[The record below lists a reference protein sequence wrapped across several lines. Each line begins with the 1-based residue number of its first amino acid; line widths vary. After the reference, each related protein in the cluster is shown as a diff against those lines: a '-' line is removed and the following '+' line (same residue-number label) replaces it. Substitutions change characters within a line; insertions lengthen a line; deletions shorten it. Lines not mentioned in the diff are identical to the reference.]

1 MSQTKQLLHIRAEVK
16 PQEERTAITP
26 ENAKQLIDSGL
37 FTLHVERSTDRIFP
51 DEEYAGVGCTLV
63 ETGSWP
69 SADPAAF
76 IVGLKELPEEDS
88 PLTHRHVFF
97 GHCFKQQTG
106 WKELLHRFTSG
117 KGTLLDLEFLVN
129 EQGRRVA
136 AFGRA
141 AGLAGCAV
149 GLMVWAQQQLHG
161 FDVILPP
168 IKSYPSVG
176 VLAKEVAHSLAKV
189 KELTG
194 KSPKVMVMGAKGRC
208 GSGALYFLKEAGVE
222 GATEWDMEETA
233 RGGPFAEIADHHVFV
248 NCIYLMGAIQPFVT
262 RDQLGAIKDRPLS
275 VVVDV
280 SCDYTNPANPLP
292 IYNEATTFLRPTVR
306 VPLESGPL
314 DVVSIDHLPSMIPR
328 ESSTD
333 FSNDLLPSLFDLAAY
348 ASGQPAP
355 VWDRAVALFNQKVA
369 EAQPSA

>member
-1 MSQTKQLLHIRAEVK
+1 MSAQKEVLHIRAEVK

-26 ENAKQLIDSGL
+26 ENAKKLIDSGRYA
-37 FTLHVERSTDRIFP
+37 LHVERSPERIYKD
-51 DEEYAGVGCTLV
+51 DEYQQAGCTLV

-69 SADPAAF
+69 KADPSAF
-76 IVGLKELPEEDS
+76 IVGLKELPEEDT

-97 GHCFKQQTG
+97 GHCFKQQNG

-161 FDVILPP
+161 FDVPLSP
-168 IKSYPSVG
+168 IKSYPSVEA
-176 VLAKEVAHSLAKV
+176 LAREVAQSLAQV
-189 KELTG
+189 KQLTG

-222 GATEWDMEETA
+222 GVTEWDMAETS
-233 RGGPFAEIADHHVFV
+233 RGGPFAEIADHHIFV
-248 NCIYLMGAIQPFVT
+248 NCIYLMGAIPPFVT
-262 RDQLGAIKDRPLS
+262 KEQLGAIQDRPLT

-292 IYNEATTFLRPTVR
+292 IYNEATTFLSPTVR
-306 VPLESGPL
+306 VPLASGPL

-328 ESSTD
+328 ESSSD
-333 FSNDLLPSLFDLAAY
+333 FSTDLLPSLLELADFA
-348 ASGQPAP
+348 AGQPAP
-355 VWDRAVALFNQKVA
+355 VWDRALALFNQKVA
-369 EAQPSA
+369 EAAAQ